1 MQLTWDE
8 LLDYSDGSNPK
19 KIEGVHYTV
28 MYTQK
33 PDADLGSACSLND
46 NIWRANSYVT
56 SRPNE
61 GETKKGIALVLRKTY
76 KVNVI
81 AHIDSGPNKGRVVPY
96 ESFSIDLS
104 GVEKQQVESSSGSS
118 VMGIICI
125 SGCIAFVLVAMIR
138 LREKIGLGG
147 SVGFPGCDCILSQ
160 LRNIEAW
167 TTRRS
172 TERQNTAITRE

>member
-1 MQLTWDE
+1 VQLKWDE
-8 LLDYSDGSNPK
+8 LLDYSDESNPK

-33 PDADLGSACSLND
+33 SDADLGSACSLND
-46 NIWRANSYVT
+46 NIWRANSYLT

-61 GETKKGIALVLRKTY
+61 GETKKGIALVLGKTY

-96 ESFSIDLS
+96 ESFWIDLS
-104 GVEKQQVESSSGSS
+104 DVEKQKVESSSGSS
-118 VMGIICI
+118 AIGIICI
-125 SGCIAFVLVAMIR
+125 SGCIAFILVAMVR

-147 SVGFPGCDCILSQ
+147 SLNVPGCQYILS
-160 LRNIEAW
+160 
-167 TTRRS
+167 
-172 TERQNTAITRE
+172 

>member
-1 MQLTWDE
+1 MQLKWDE
-8 LLDYSDGSNPK
+8 LLDYSDESNPK

-33 PDADLGSACSLND
+33 PDANLGSACALND
-46 NIWRANSYVT
+46 NIWKANSYIT

-61 GETKKGIALVLRKTY
+61 GETNKGIALILKKTY

-96 ESFSIDLS
+96 ESFWIDLS
-104 GVEKQQVESSSGSS
+104 DVGKQKVDSSSGSS
-118 VMGIICI
+118 ALGIMCI
-125 SGCIAFVLVAMIR
+125 SACIAFVLVAMVR
-138 LREKIGLGG
+138 LREKIGLGQ
-147 SVGFPGCDCILSQ
+147 SPNISGCSCILSI

-167 TTRRS
+167 ITRR
-172 TERQNTAITRE
+172 